1 MSESTKL
8 YQVFKDLFE
17 DGLEGLSES
26 DISIDTVPN
35 WDSLNHLRLMMSIE
49 ETFKI
54 ELSPDD
60 FQNLTSFSELNSHIQ
75 KSI

>member
-1 MSESTKL
+1 MGESTKL
-8 YQVFKDLFE
+8 YKVFKDLFE
-17 DGLEGLSES
+17 DGIDGLAEC

-35 WDSLNHLRLMMSIE
+35 WDSLNHLRLMMTIE
-49 ETFKI
+49 ETFMI

-60 FQNLTSFSELNSHIQ
+60 FQNLTSYSELNSHIQ